1 MEGVASLDGD
11 NLVVFYY
18 LSASEIW
25 LDERGDFW
33 WECPYKRGLM
43 YIILLF
49 SV

>member
-1 MEGVASLDGD
+1 MAGEAPLDGD

-25 LDERGDFW
+25 LDERGDLW

-43 YIILLF
+43 YINLLF